1 MDDLG
6 IGVWILPKPNPKK
19 PYVKIP
25 RIARTIPFGYRV
37 DPEDPKW
44 LEPIPSE
51 LEALEKAKQYLKQ
64 YSLRNVAAWLSKVT
78 GREISHVG
86 LTKRIKNEQ
95 SQRQRTATYRKLAK
109 RYKKALEKAKEFE
122 QRLGTAQEKGYF
134 GSDEY
139 SRTRDTFDKLPD

>member
-1 MDDLG
+1 MDALG

-19 PYVKIP
+19 AYVKIP
-25 RIARTIPFGYRV
+25 RIARTIPFGYKV
-37 DPEDPKW
+37 DEDDPKW
-44 LEPIPSE
+44 LAPIPEE

-95 SQRQRTATYRKLAK
+95 SQRQRTAAYRQLAK
-109 RYKKALEKAKEFE
+109 RYKKALEKAQEFE
-122 QRLGTAQEKGYF
+122 QRIGTAQDEGYF
-134 GSDEY
+134 ASDEY
-139 SRTRDTFDKLPD
+139 SRTRDSFAKLPD